1 MASVELRNINK
12 SFGSEQV
19 LHDINL
25 EVKEEEFVVLVGPS
39 GCGKSTTLRLIAGL
53 EDVTKGEVIINNKV
67 VNLIEPQHR
76 NIAMVFQNYALYP
89 HKNVREN
96 IIFGLKRAKAPKDLI
111 NRRLERVSKMLELQD
126 LLERK
131 PAQLSGGQRQRV
143 AMGRAI
149 ARDADLFLF
158 DEPLSNLDAKLRH
171 QMRTEIR
178 RIHREYK
185 TTSIYVTHDQVEAM
199 TLGDKVV
206 VMRDGYIEQQGSPM
220 EIYLK
225 PNNIFVATFIGAPSM
240 NILDATI
247 FPEFVDL
254 EGQKLILKK
263 KFSEDSISMP
273 KEGKKIKLGIRPD
286 FILDENFVSKD
297 ASLTTIRN
305 AHIDII
311 EPLGFD
317 KEFHVQVGSQ
327 TLKARLDLRT
337 TAKEGEK
344 INLCFD
350 MERAHFFDV
359 ETEKNLFIHYPP
371 DHRP

>member
-1 MASVELRNINK
+1 MARVKLNNIYK
-12 SFGSEQV
+12 SFGDVEV

-25 EVKEEEFVVLVGPS
+25 EVEEGAFVVLVGPS

-53 EDVTKGEVIINNKV
+53 EDVTRGEVIINNRV
-67 VNLIEPQHR
+67 VNMIEPHHR

-96 IIFGLKRAKAPKDLI
+96 IIFGLKRAGAPKELI
-111 NRRLERVSKMLELQD
+111 ENRLEKASRILELRD
-126 LLERK
+126 MLDRK

-143 AMGRAI
+143 AMGRVLV
-149 ARDADLFLF
+149 RDADLFLF

-171 QMRTEIR
+171 QMRSEIR
-178 RIHREYK
+178 RIHREYR

-206 VMRDGYIEQQGSPM
+206 VMRDGLIEQQGSPM

-240 NILDATI
+240 NMLDARL
-247 FPEFVDL
+247 FPDFVLL
-254 EGQKLILKK
+254 EGQRIPLKK
-263 KFSEDSISMP
+263 KI
-273 KEGKKIKLGIRPD
+273 GKDHFLIPDKGRDIKLGIRPD
-286 FILDENFVSKD
+286 FFRNEDFLDGESSMSRIEDVKVD
-297 ASLTTIRN
+297 LV
-305 AHIDII
+305 

-317 KEFHVQVGSQ
+317 IELDVKICAQPF
-327 TLKARLDLRT
+327 KAMLDLRT
-337 TAKEGEK
+337 SAKEGET

-350 MERAHFFDV
+350 MDRAHFFDI
-359 ETEKNLFIHYPP
+359 ETGKNLFLLPL
-371 DHRP
+371 